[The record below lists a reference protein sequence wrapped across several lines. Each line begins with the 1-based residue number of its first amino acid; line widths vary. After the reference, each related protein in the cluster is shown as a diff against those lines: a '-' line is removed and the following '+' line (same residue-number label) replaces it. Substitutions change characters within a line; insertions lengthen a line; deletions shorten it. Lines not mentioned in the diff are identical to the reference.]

1 MTSNIKFLPSF
12 WSDYMMEQDKDNRNI
27 LSLLVMLIEIKTLT
41 PRVAEKS
48 YDKIL
53 KHAQSMQNSVFS
65 LYILEGK
72 GEMEES
78 AEYAVN
84 NILTF

>member
-1 MTSNIKFLPSF
+1 
-12 WSDYMMEQDKDNRNI
+12 
-27 LSLLVMLIEIKTLT
+27 
-41 PRVAEKS
+41 VAEKS